1 MKECRK
7 VKTTI
12 LFLVLS
18 VLLVS
23 YLATLTVPYF
33 KSYAQQNELCTYYH
47 LLIIYPNTDVT
58 YFKDG
63 MQQSFKGSMGY
74 SLKTTI
80 INAFKN
86 LPILIE
92 NGSAGVVSS
101 TYDIVEVSHP
111 VSKITSL
118 EGNCYWLSPQE
129 IEEDLKLYAPKGKYD
144 SVHVVWYNGPI
155 DSYFGLGG
163 IFINDGTTTFSS
175 LIAGQEWWWTGIGEA
190 LGEPFLHEW
199 LHGVCRFYATL
210 GYTMPEG
217 DADGADEHGYT
228 ESSTEGWM
236 KYYRD
241 LMQGKVWEPKLSKYT
256 GITKEAWSKGTPRGL
271 LNISVDAINKKI
283 LVNVPEPKYI
293 TGTTIFF
300 ISDEFLASYNTTIER
315 AVFMIDSKEITPLIN
330 RVIDGYT
337 VTFTYTNGIH
347 IITMYATY
355 ELKIKVLDH
364 AGNPVP
370 EAMLNLTGPLNEVS
384 KTNSYGIAT
393 FSKLISGNYSISA
406 LFPEIVEEKTFLIVN
421 KSQDLTL
428 GINIKLFKSRY
439 EELQNSYSKLQEEN
453 KKLNATYNELKNNYN
468 SLKASYETLQNN
480 FEKLQKDYEGLGTT
494 LIAYGVISIAII
506 AALFVLFYRAMK
518 SKGKT

>member
-1 MKECRK
+1 MKAYK
-7 VKTTI
+7 KFGFTI
-12 LFLVLS
+12 SLLVLS
-18 VLLVS
+18 VLLIVS
-23 YLATLTVPYF
+23 YLTTLTVPYF
-33 KSYAQQNELCTYYH
+33 RSYAQQNELCTYYH

-63 MQQSFKGSMGY
+63 MQQSFKGSMSD
-74 SLKTTI
+74 SLKTTV

-92 NGSAGVVSS
+92 DGSAGAVSS
-101 TYDIVEVSHP
+101 YYGIVEVSHP

-118 EGNCYWLSPQE
+118 GGNCYWLSPQD

-199 LHGVCRFYATL
+199 LHGVCRFYASL
-210 GYTMPEG
+210 GYPMPEG

-228 ESSTEGWM
+228 KSSTEGWM

-271 LNISVDAINKKI
+271 LNISV
-283 LVNVPEPKYI
+283 V
-293 TGTTIFF
+293 
-300 ISDEFLASYNTTIER
+300 
-315 AVFMIDSKEITPLIN
+315 
-330 RVIDGYT
+330 
-337 VTFTYTNGIH
+337 
-347 IITMYATY
+347 TY
-355 ELKIKVLDH
+355 ELKVKVLDY

-370 EAMLNLTGPLNEVS
+370 EVMLNLTGPLNKVS

-393 FSKLISGNYSISA
+393 FSKLISGNYSISI
-406 LFPEIVEEKTFLIVN
+406 LFPEIVEEKAFLTVTLPVT

-428 GINIKLFKSRY
+428 STNIGELKSKY
-439 EELQNSYSKLQEEN
+439 EELQKAYNNLQEEN
-453 KKLNATYNELKNNYN
+453 KRLNAAYNELNTNYN

-480 FEKLQKDYEGLGTT
+480 FEKLQKDYESLKTIS
-494 LIAYGVISIAII
+494 IAYGVVSIAII
-506 AALFVLFYRAMK
+506 VNLFAFYIALRRKLERRIRH
-518 SKGKT
+518 